1 MHAADGAFVGGS
13 TINHRVVIVA
23 TIVTGVDH
31 FCNSLILTIIIIGS
45 ISIAFVPIV
54 SSGVGRF
61 CNAFIR
67 LISIRLHGRNEYL
80 MNVIVQT
87 IERPSLERT
96 LSFEDIA
103 DRVVV
108 PLDKVEWVIMRAL
121 SLKLIKGTM
130 DQVDQ
135 TVDVQWVVPRVLD
148 KKLGDEVWGMGREG

>member
-1 MHAADGAFVGGS
+1 
-13 TINHRVVIVA
+13 
-23 TIVTGVDH
+23 
-31 FCNSLILTIIIIGS
+31 
-45 ISIAFVPIV
+45 
-54 SSGVGRF
+54 
-61 CNAFIR
+61 
-67 LISIRLHGRNEYL
+67 